1 MVMNKEKNTSSRLY
15 NSSIPAIISFISAIV
30 PVIILILGLTKTPWF
45 IIGYSVAAI
54 PVGIISIIFGLIGL
68 KTKLYKLSIVSLIIV
83 LVSIILMIMQ

>member
-1 MVMNKEKNTSSRLY
+1 MNKKKNTSSRLY

-54 PVGIISIIFGLIGL
+54 PIGIISIIFGLIGL

>member
-30 PVIILILGLTKTPWF
+30 PFIILILGLTKTPWF

>member
-30 PVIILILGLTKTPWF
+30 PFIILILGLTKTPWF

-83 LVSIILMIMQ
+83 LVPIILMIMQ